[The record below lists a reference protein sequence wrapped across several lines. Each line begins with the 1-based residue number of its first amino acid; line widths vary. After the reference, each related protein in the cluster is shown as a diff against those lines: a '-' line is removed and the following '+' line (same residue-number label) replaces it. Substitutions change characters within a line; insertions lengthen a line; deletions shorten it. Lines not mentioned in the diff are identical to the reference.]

1 MPQRAEI
8 DATNEQVCRILREGM
23 RVPASDKQSDKNAW
37 LGWMALF
44 LVTAAL
50 IIAGSNRS
58 VVSAYRTAA
67 VNWFAGH
74 GLYDGS
80 GVGGFVYFPQAAILF
95 APFAMIP
102 QAMAEVLWRLVNTG
116 VFALGLRSFAW
127 LGHERSGKTFFPLM
141 TLVAIPLAWDCA
153 KNGQATLIMAGF
165 MLLAIADIARC
176 RWWRA
181 VLWLSLSVAMK
192 PLAIV
197 LVLLV
202 MAIDRPMT
210 WRLVLGM
217 AALAL
222 APFLTQSPAYV
233 LQQYAAFLHN
243 STTAA
248 HVGVVVQGWTSPF
261 SALRLVGV
269 ELTEQVQMAVRIAAA
284 FGTLALCF
292 LARRRYDAN
301 RSAIYVYSMAALYLI
316 LFSPRTENN
325 TYAMLGPSIA
335 VFLSLAFLAEKRLG
349 QGLFLAGMVAVLI
362 GSRPIDK
369 ALTPH
374 AEAFWVSP
382 LIATCFAAY
391 LFFRLYTEPAQ
402 GSESQAIAM
411 TAAASDTTG
420 V

>member
-1 MPQRAEI
+1 MLLVR
-8 DATNEQVCRILREGM
+8 
-23 RVPASDKQSDKNAW
+23 DKQAEKNAW
-37 LGWMALF
+37 LGWLALF
-44 LVTAAL
+44 LVTAAM

-58 VVSAYRTAA
+58 VVPAYRTAA
-67 VNWFAGH
+67 LNWLAGQ

-102 QAMAEVLWRLVNTG
+102 QTMGEVLWRLVNIG
-116 VFALGLRSFAW
+116 VFALGLHSFAG
-127 LGHERSGKTFFPLM
+127 LGRERSGKNLFPLM

-153 KNGQATLIMAGF
+153 RNGQATLIMAGF
-165 MLLAIADIARC
+165 MLLAIADMARC

-217 AALAL
+217 AAVAL
-222 APFLTQSPAYV
+222 APFLTQGPAYV

-269 ELTEQVQMAVRIAAA
+269 ELTEQVQMAIRISAA

-292 LARRRYDAN
+292 LARRRYEEK
-301 RSAIYVYSMAALYLI
+301 RSAIYVYSLAALYLI

-325 TYAMLGPSIA
+325 TYAILGPSIA
-335 VFLSLAFLAEKRLG
+335 VFLSLAFLAEKRFG
-349 QGLFLAGMVAVLI
+349 QGILLACIVAVLL
-362 GSRPIDK
+362 GSRPISN
-369 ALTPH
+369 ALALHT
-374 AEAFWVSP
+374 EISWVSP
-382 LIATCFAAY
+382 LMAACFAAY
-391 LFFRLYTEPAQ
+391 LFFRLYTEPAK
-402 GSESQAIAM
+402 GADSHLHSR
-411 TAAASDTTG
+411 
-420 V
+420 

>member
-1 MPQRAEI
+1 ML
-8 DATNEQVCRILREGM
+8 V
-23 RVPASDKQSDKNAW
+23 SDKQAEKNAW

-44 LVTAAL
+44 LVTAAI

-58 VVSAYRTAA
+58 VGYAYRTAA
-67 VNWFAGH
+67 LNWFAGQ

-95 APFAMIP
+95 APFAVIP
-102 QAMAEVLWRLVNTG
+102 QTMGEVLWRLVNTG

-127 LGHERSGKTFFPLM
+127 LGHERSGKNLFPLM

-153 KNGQATLIMAGF
+153 RNGQATLIMAGF
-165 MLLAIADIARC
+165 MLLAVSDMARC

-210 WRLVLGM
+210 WRLLLGM
-217 AALAL
+217 AAVAL
-222 APFLTQSPAYV
+222 SPFLTQSPAYV

-248 HVGVVVQGWTSPF
+248 HVGVVAQGWTSPF
-261 SALRLVGV
+261 SAIRLVGV
-269 ELTEQVQMAVRIAAA
+269 ELTEQVQMAIRIFAA

-292 LARRRYDAN
+292 LVRRRYDEN
-301 RSAIYVYSMAALYLI
+301 RSAIYVFSLAALYLI

-335 VFLSLAFLAEKRLG
+335 VFLSLAFLAEKRFG
-349 QGLFLAGMVAVLI
+349 QGIFLACMVLVLI
-362 GSRPIDK
+362 GSRPIGN

-374 AEAFWVSP
+374 TEISWVSP
-382 LIATCFAAY
+382 LMATCFAAY
-391 LFFRLYTEPAQ
+391 LLFRLYTEPAKGADKQ
-402 GSESQAIAM
+402 TIAGP
-411 TAAASDTTG
+411 TAASDTPG
-420 V
+420 I

>member
-1 MPQRAEI
+1 
-8 DATNEQVCRILREGM
+8 
-23 RVPASDKQSDKNAW
+23 
-37 LGWMALF
+37 MALF
-44 LVTAAL
+44 LVTAAM
-50 IIAGSNRS
+50 IVAGSSRS

-67 VNWFAGH
+67 VNWFSGQ

-102 QAMAEVLWRLVNTG
+102 QTTGEVLWRLLNTG

-127 LGHERSGKTFFPLM
+127 LGHERPGRNFFPMM

-153 KNGQATLIMAGF
+153 RNGQATLIMAGL
-165 MLLAIADIARC
+165 MLLAVADIARC

-181 VLWLSLSVAMK
+181 VIWLSFSVAVK

-202 MAIDRPMT
+202 MAVDRPMT
-210 WRLVLGM
+210 WRLLLGM
-217 AALAL
+217 AAVAV

-233 LQQYAAFLHN
+233 LQQYAAFLNN

-269 ELTEQVQMAVRIAAA
+269 GLTEQVQTAVRIAAA

-292 LARRRYDAN
+292 LARRRCDAN
-301 RSAIYVYSMAALYLI
+301 RSAIYVYSLAALYLI

-325 TYAMLGPSIA
+325 TYAMLGPSIG
-335 VFLSLAFLAEKRLG
+335 VFLALAVMPEKRPG
-349 QGLFLAGMVAVLI
+349 QATFLAGMAAVLI
-362 GSRPIDK
+362 GSRPIGK

-374 AEAFWVSP
+374 AEIFWVSP
-382 LIATCFAAY
+382 LMATCFAAY
-391 LFFRLYTEPAQ
+391 LFFRLYTETAKE
-402 GSESQAIAM
+402 GAHRAIACLHPR
-411 TAAASDTTG
+411 AAGPASDHPACTDNGGPLCSSPVRSEINAQRTG
-420 V
+420 DT

>member
-1 MPQRAEI
+1 VLARNKQAE
-8 DATNEQVCRILREGM
+8 M
-23 RVPASDKQSDKNAW
+23 NAW
-37 LGWMALF
+37 LGWLALF
-44 LVTAAL
+44 LVTAAMIL
-50 IIAGSNRS
+50 AGSNRS

-67 VNWFAGH
+67 LNWFAGQS
-74 GLYDGS
+74 LYDGS

-102 QAMAEVLWRLVNTG
+102 QTAGEVLWRLVNTG
-116 VFALGLRSFAW
+116 VFALGLRSFAG
-127 LGHERSGKTFFPLM
+127 LGHERPGKNLFPLM

-153 KNGQATLIMAGF
+153 RNGQATLIMTGF

-181 VLWLSLSVAMK
+181 VLWLSLSVAVK

-210 WRLVLGM
+210 WRLLLGM
-217 AALAL
+217 AAVAL

-261 SALRLVGV
+261 SALRLLGV
-269 ELTEQVQMAVRIAAA
+269 ELTEQVQMAIRIFAA

-292 LARRRYDAN
+292 LVRRRYDEN
-301 RSAIYVYSMAALYLI
+301 RSAIYLFSLTALYLI

-335 VFLSLAFLAEKRLG
+335 VFLSLAFLTEKRFG
-349 QGLFLAGMVAVLI
+349 QGIFLACMVLVLM
-362 GSRPIDK
+362 GSRPLGN
-369 ALTPH
+369 ALAPH
-374 AEAFWVSP
+374 AAVSWVSP
-382 LIATCFAAY
+382 LMAACFAAY
-391 LFFRLYTEPAQ
+391 LFFRLYTDPAKEAGRQ
-402 GSESQAIAM
+402 TLADPP
-411 TAAASDTTG
+411 AASDTPCI
-420 V
+420 

>member
-1 MPQRAEI
+1 MPAR
-8 DATNEQVCRILREGM
+8 
-23 RVPASDKQSDKNAW
+23 DKQAEKNTW
-37 LGWMALF
+37 LGWLALF
-44 LVTAAL
+44 LVTAA
-50 IIAGSNRS
+50 IIMAGSNRS
-58 VVSAYRTAA
+58 VVPAYRTAA
-67 VNWFAGH
+67 LSWFAGQ
-74 GLYDGS
+74 GLYDGT
-80 GVGGFVYFPQAAILF
+80 GTGGFVYFPQAAILF
-95 APFAMIP
+95 APFAVIP
-102 QAMAEVLWRLVNTG
+102 QTMGEVLWRLVNIG

-127 LGHERSGKTFFPLM
+127 LGQERSGRNLFPLM
-141 TLVAIPLAWDCA
+141 TLVTIPLAWDCA
-153 KNGQATLIMAGF
+153 RNGQATLIMAGF
-165 MLLAIADIARC
+165 MLLAIADMARC

-217 AALAL
+217 VAVALS
-222 APFLTQSPAYV
+222 PFLTQSPTYV

-269 ELTEQVQMAVRIAAA
+269 ELTEQVQMAIRLFAA

-292 LARRRYDAN
+292 LVRRRYDAN
-301 RSAIYVYSMAALYLI
+301 RSAIYVYSLAALYLI

-335 VFLSLAFLAEKRLG
+335 FFLSLVFLAEKRFG
-349 QGLFLAGMVAVLI
+349 QGIFLACMVAVLL
-362 GSRPIDK
+362 GSRAIGNTL
-369 ALTPH
+369 APH
-374 AEAFWVSP
+374 TEISWVPP
-382 LIATCFAAY
+382 LMATCFAGY
-391 LFFRLYTEPAQ
+391 LFFRLYTEPAKGADKQ
-402 GSESQAIAM
+402 TIAGP
-411 TAAASDTTG
+411 TAAS
-420 V
+420 

>member
-1 MPQRAEI
+1 MLI
-8 DATNEQVCRILREGM
+8 G
-23 RVPASDKQSDKNAW
+23 DKQSDKNAW
-37 LGWMALF
+37 LGWLALF
-44 LVTAAL
+44 LVTAAM
-50 IIAGSNRS
+50 IMAGSNRS

-67 VNWFAGH
+67 ANWFAGQ

-102 QAMAEVLWRLVNTG
+102 QAMGEVLWRLVNTG

-127 LGHERSGKTFFPLM
+127 LGHERSGKNFFPMM
-141 TLVAIPLAWDCA
+141 TLIAIPLAWDCA
-153 KNGQATLIMAGF
+153 RNGQATLIMAGF
-165 MLLAIADIARC
+165 MLLAVADIARC

-181 VLWLSLSVAMK
+181 VLWLSLGVAMK

-202 MAIDRPMT
+202 IAIDRPMT
-210 WRLVLGM
+210 WRLLLGM
-217 AALAL
+217 TAVAL
-222 APFLTQSPAYV
+222 APFLTQGPAYV

-261 SALRLVGV
+261 SAVQLVGV
-269 ELTEQVQMAVRIAAA
+269 ELTEHAQMAIRIAAA

-292 LARRRYDAN
+292 LARQRYDAN
-301 RSAIYVYSMAALYLI
+301 RSAIYVYSLAALYLI

-335 VFLSLAFLAEKRLG
+335 VFLVLAFLSEKRLG
-349 QGLFLAGMVAVLI
+349 QGVFLAGMVAVLI
-362 GSRPIDK
+362 GSRPIGK
-369 ALTPH
+369 LLAPH
-374 AEAFWVSP
+374 AEVFWVSP
-382 LIATCFAAY
+382 LMATCLAAY
-391 LFFRLYTEPAQ
+391 LLFRLYTEPAK
-402 GSESQAIAM
+402 GSDKQAIARP
-411 TAAASDTTG
+411 APASDTTSF
-420 V
+420 

>member
-1 MPQRAEI
+1 MPAR
-8 DATNEQVCRILREGM
+8 
-23 RVPASDKQSDKNAW
+23 DKQAEKNTW
-37 LGWMALF
+37 LGWLALF
-44 LVTAAL
+44 LVTAA
-50 IIAGSNRS
+50 IIMAGSNRS
-58 VVSAYRTAA
+58 VVPAYRTAA
-67 VNWFAGH
+67 LSWFAGQ
-74 GLYDGS
+74 GLYDGT
-80 GVGGFVYFPQAAILF
+80 GTGGFVYFPQAAILF
-95 APFAMIP
+95 APFAVIP
-102 QAMAEVLWRLVNTG
+102 QTMGEVLWRLVNIG

-127 LGHERSGKTFFPLM
+127 LGQERSGRNLFPLM
-141 TLVAIPLAWDCA
+141 TLVTIPLAWDCA
-153 KNGQATLIMAGF
+153 RNGQATLIMAGF
-165 MLLAIADIARC
+165 MLLAIADMARC

-217 AALAL
+217 AAVAL
-222 APFLTQSPAYV
+222 SPFLTQSPTYV

-269 ELTEQVQMAVRIAAA
+269 ELTEQVQMAIRLFAA

-292 LARRRYDAN
+292 LVRRRYDAN
-301 RSAIYVYSMAALYLI
+301 RSAIYVYSLAALYLI

-335 VFLSLAFLAEKRLG
+335 FFLSLVFLAEKRFG
-349 QGLFLAGMVAVLI
+349 QGIFLACMVAVLL
-362 GSRPIDK
+362 GSRAIGNTL
-369 ALTPH
+369 APH
-374 AEAFWVSP
+374 TEISWVPP
-382 LIATCFAAY
+382 LMATCFAGY
-391 LFFRLYTEPAQ
+391 LFFRLYTEPAKGADKQ
-402 GSESQAIAM
+402 TIAGP
-411 TAAASDTTG
+411 TAAS
-420 V
+420 

>member
-1 MPQRAEI
+1 M
-8 DATNEQVCRILREGM
+8 QV
-23 RVPASDKQSDKNAW
+23 SDKQAEKSAW
-37 LGWMALF
+37 FGWLALF
-44 LVTAAL
+44 LATAAMVL
-50 IIAGSNRS
+50 AGSNRS
-58 VVSAYRTAA
+58 VVPAYRTAA
-67 VNWFAGH
+67 MNWFAGQ
-74 GLYDGS
+74 GIYDGT

-95 APFAMIP
+95 APFAMVP
-102 QAMAEVLWRLVNTG
+102 QAMGEVLWRLVNTG
-116 VFALGLRSFAW
+116 VFALGLRGFAG
-127 LGHERSGKTFFPLM
+127 LGYQRSGKNLFPLM

-202 MAIDRPMT
+202 LAIDRPLS
-210 WRLVLGM
+210 WRLLLGL
-217 AALAL
+217 AALGL
-222 APFLTQSPAYV
+222 SPFLTQSPAYV
-233 LQQYAAFLHN
+233 MQQYAAFLHN

-269 ELTEQVQMAVRIAAA
+269 ELTEQVQMAIRLSAAV
-284 FGTLALCF
+284 GTLALCF

-301 RSAIYVYSMAALYLI
+301 RSAIYVYSLAALYLI

-335 VFLSLAFLAEKRLG
+335 VFLSLAFLAEKRFS
-349 QGLFLAGMVAVLI
+349 QGIFLASIVVVLI
-362 GSRPIDK
+362 GSRPISN
-369 ALTPH
+369 ALTPQT
-374 AEAFWVSP
+374 EISWIPP
-382 LIATCFAAY
+382 LMATCFAAY
-391 LFFRLYTEPAQ
+391 LLFRLYTEPAKGAVIQ
-402 GSESQAIAM
+402 DVI
-411 TAAASDTTG
+411 
-420 V
+420 

>member
-1 MPQRAEI
+1 MLLRDTQAE
-8 DATNEQVCRILREGM
+8 
-23 RVPASDKQSDKNAW
+23 KKAW
-37 LGWMALF
+37 LGWLALF
-44 LVTAAL
+44 LVTAAI
-50 IIAGSNRS
+50 IIAGSDRS
-58 VVSAYRTAA
+58 VVPAYRTAA
-67 VNWFAGH
+67 LSWFAGQ
-74 GLYDGS
+74 GLYDGA

-102 QAMAEVLWRLVNTG
+102 QTMGEVLWRLVNIG

-127 LGHERSGKTFFPLM
+127 LGQERSGKSFFPLM

-153 KNGQATLIMAGF
+153 RNGQATLMMAGF
-165 MLLAIADIARC
+165 MLLAVADIARC

-192 PLAIV
+192 PLSIV

-210 WRLVLGM
+210 WRLLVGM
-217 AALAL
+217 AAVAL
-222 APFLTQSPAYV
+222 SPFLAQGPAYV

-269 ELTEQVQMAVRIAAA
+269 ELTEQVQMAIRLFAA

-301 RSAIYVYSMAALYLI
+301 RSAIYVYSLAALYLI

-335 VFLSLAFLAEKRLG
+335 VFLSLAFMAEKRLG
-349 QGLFLAGMVAVLI
+349 QGIFLACLTVVLL
-362 GSRPIDK
+362 GSRPISH
-369 ALTPH
+369 ALVPH
-374 AEAFWVSP
+374 IIISWVPP
-382 LIATCFAAY
+382 LMATCFAAY
-391 LFFRLYTEPAQ
+391 LFFRLYTEPVK
-402 GSESQAIAM
+402 GTDLHLHSR
-411 TAAASDTTG
+411 
-420 V
+420 